1 MQIYEK
7 IYGEY
12 INEKYGDFVLTAGQ
26 KHELAYAIQ
35 KRLTKEEI
43 AFLLRTN
50 KGEKTPAF
58 SGGQMREI
66 ITAIQRNIPQDV
78 LREHYPLKF
87 SKEKDS
93 DRLRFIREGIQY
105 HYTAEQLDIIKNM
118 DITKELYSS
127 EIYDMYNCI
136 MNRFPV
142 EKVLHNIKDKSGDN
156 IRRILKEIKENQTPK
171 SEYSTKIVQNS
182 DEDIKNVMKKYKDVP
197 QHRRQEIKAALMS
210 GIKSETIDDYYRD
223 YPDAPLQF
231 AISYNNFTVVNE
243 YYPMIPKKARDVLL
257 SNTYN
262 EYQARA
268 VIDICNLPYTDEEL
282 KIIVNPKYNHYQM
295 SVIAEGYLKGITIE
309 QSRIY
314 LNENIPEL
322 TIIMLQGCIINK
334 VPKQIVDLILDNR
347 FDEYQ
352 KNQLLDGYYSR
363 MSKEEMSV
371 YAHPEIN
378 ADAMEIAIAA
388 FGFNRPEYAN
398 LVCQSSFTERQLGA
412 IKAIMLNAEYS
423 RTKDFIKPEVDENIM
438 FDVADI
444 VSIDTYDENMQDKMI
459 HYIMTG
465 CTKEQSE
472 LYVNAINKGV
482 SHKQIEF
489 IRKKGLT
496 DEQQKFLLDNLAASK
511 KKENTYSQ
519 ITNEIR

>member
-1 MQIYEK
+1 M
-7 IYGEY
+7 
-12 INEKYGDFVLTAGQ
+12 
-26 KHELAYAIQ
+26 
-35 KRLTKEEI
+35 
-43 AFLLRTN
+43 
-50 KGEKTPAF
+50 
-58 SGGQMREI
+58 
-66 ITAIQRNIPQDV
+66 
-78 LREHYPLKF
+78 
-87 SKEKDS
+87 
-93 DRLRFIREGIQY
+93 
-105 HYTAEQLDIIKNM
+105 
-118 DITKELYSS
+118 
-127 EIYDMYNCI
+127 
-136 MNRFPV
+136 
-142 EKVLHNIKDKSGDN
+142 
-156 IRRILKEIKENQTPK
+156 
-171 SEYSTKIVQNS
+171 
-182 DEDIKNVMKKYKDVP
+182 
-197 QHRRQEIKAALMS
+197 MS

-231 AISYNNFTVVNE
+231 RISNKFTVVNE

-257 SNTYN
+257 SNAYN

-282 KIIVNPKYNHYQM
+282 KIIVNPKYNHNQM
-295 SVIAEGYLKGITIE
+295 SAIAEGYLKGITIE

-314 LNENIPEL
+314 LDENIPEL
-322 TIIMLQGCIINK
+322 TIFMLQGCIINK

-352 KNQLLDGYYSR
+352 KTQLLDGYYSR

-496 DEQQKFLLDNLAASK
+496 DEQQKFLLDNLATSK

>member
-7 IYGEY
+7 LYGEY
-12 INEKYGDFVLTAGQ
+12 INEKYGDFVLTAEQ

-58 SGGQMREI
+58 SGEQMREI
-66 ITAIQRNIPQDV
+66 VTAIQRNIPLNV

-127 EIYDMYNCI
+127 EIYDMYNYI
-136 MNRFPV
+136 MSRFPV
-142 EKVLHNIKDKSGDN
+142 EKVLHDIKDKSGDN

-231 AISYNNFTVVNE
+231 RISNKFTVVNE

-257 SNTYN
+257 SNAYN

-282 KIIVNPKYNHYQM
+282 KIIVNPKYNHNQM
-295 SVIAEGYLKGITIE
+295 SIIAEGFLKGITIE

-314 LNENIPEL
+314 LDENIPEL
-322 TIIMLQGCIINK
+322 TIFMLQGCIINK

-352 KNQLLDGYYSR
+352 KTQLLDGYYSR

-496 DEQQKFLLDNLAASK
+496 DEQQKFLLDNLATSK

>member
-12 INEKYGDFVLTAGQ
+12 INEKYGDFVLTAAQ

-50 KGEKTPAF
+50 KGEKTPTF
-58 SGGQMREI
+58 SGEQMREI
-66 ITAIQRNIPQDV
+66 ITAIQRNIPLNV
-78 LREHYPLKF
+78 LREHYPMKF

-136 MNRFPV
+136 MSRFPV
-142 EKVLHNIKDKSGDN
+142 EKVLHDIKDKSGDN

-182 DEDIKNVMKKYKDVP
+182 DEDIKNVMEKYRNAP
-197 QHRRQEIKAALMS
+197 EPRRQEIKAALMS

-231 AISYNNFTVVNE
+231 AISYNKCTVVNE

-295 SVIAEGYLKGITIE
+295 SAIAEGYLKGITIE

-314 LNENIPEL
+314 LDENIPEL
-322 TIIMLQGCIINK
+322 TIFMLQGCIINK

-352 KNQLLDGYYSR
+352 KTQLLDGYYSR

-496 DEQQKFLLDNLAASK
+496 DEQQKFLLDNLATSK

>member
-7 IYGEY
+7 LYGEY
-12 INEKYGDFVLTAGQ
+12 INEKYGDFVLTAEQ

-58 SGGQMREI
+58 SGEQMREI
-66 ITAIQRNIPQDV
+66 ITAIQCNMPLDV
-78 LREHYPLKF
+78 LRKHYSLKF
-87 SKEKDS
+87 SREKDS
-93 DRLRFIREGIQY
+93 DRLRFIRQGIQY
-105 HYTAEQLDIIKNM
+105 HYTAEQLDIIKDM

-127 EIYDMYNCI
+127 EIYDMYSCI

-142 EKVLHNIKDKSGDN
+142 EKVLHDIKDKSGDN

-182 DEDIKNVMKKYKDVP
+182 DEDIKNVMEKYRNAP
-197 QHRRQEIKAALMS
+197 EPRRQEIKAALMS

-231 AISYNNFTVVNE
+231 AISYNRCTVVNE

-295 SVIAEGYLKGITIE
+295 SAIADGYLKGITIE

-314 LNENIPEL
+314 LDENIPAQ
-322 TIIMLQGCIINK
+322 TIFMLQGCIINK
-334 VPKQIVDLILDNR
+334 VPKQIVDLILDDR

-352 KNQLLDGYYSR
+352 KDQILDGYYSR
-363 MSKEEMSV
+363 LSKEEMSV
-371 YAHPEIN
+371 YIHPEIN
-378 ADAMEIAIAA
+378 AGAMEVAIEA
-388 FGFNRPEYAN
+388 FGFNKPEYAK
-398 LVCQSSFTERQLGA
+398 LVCESSFTEKQLGA
-412 IKAIMLNAEYS
+412 INIIVINAEYS
-423 RTKDFIKPEVDENIM
+423 RMKDFIKPDVDEKIM
-438 FDVADI
+438 SDIADI
-444 VSIDTYDENMQDKMI
+444 VSDDTYDEEMQDKII
-459 HYIMTG
+459 HYTIEG

-489 IRKKGLT
+489 IREKGLT
-496 DEQQKFLLDNLAASK
+496 DEQQKFLLDNLTTTHK
-511 KKENTYSQ
+511 KNNLQ
-519 ITNEIR
+519 ITNESR

>member
-7 IYGEY
+7 LYGEY
-12 INEKYGDFVLTAGQ
+12 INEKYGDFVLTAEQ

-58 SGGQMREI
+58 SGEQMREI
-66 ITAIQRNIPQDV
+66 ITAIQCNIPLDV
-78 LREHYPLKF
+78 LRKHYSLKF
-87 SKEKDS
+87 SREEFA
-93 DRLRFIREGIQY
+93 DRLRFIRQGIQY
-105 HYTAEQLDIIKNM
+105 HYTAEQLDIIKDM
-118 DITKELYSS
+118 DITKELHTS

-136 MNRFPV
+136 VNRLPV
-142 EKVLHNIKDKSGDN
+142 EKVLHDIKDKSGDN
-156 IRRILKEIKENQTPK
+156 IRRILKEIKENQIPK
-171 SEYSTKIVQNS
+171 FEYDTETVENNN
-182 DEDIKNVMKKYKDVP
+182 EDIKNVMEKYKNAP
-197 QHRRQEIKAALMS
+197 EPRRQEIKAALMR
-210 GIKSETIDDYYRD
+210 GIKSKTIDDYYRD

-231 AISYNNFTVVNE
+231 AISYDKFTIEKE
-243 YYPMIPKKARDVLL
+243 YFPMIPKKARDILL

-262 EYQARA
+262 EYQAY
-268 VIDICNLPYTDEEL
+268 VIINICNLPYTDEEL
-282 KIIVNPKYNHYQM
+282 KIIVNPKYNHNQM
-295 SVIAEGYLKGITIE
+295 SIIAEGFLKGITIE

-314 LNENIPEL
+314 LDENIPEL
-322 TIIMLQGCIINK
+322 TISMLQGCIINK
-334 VPKQIVDLILDNR
+334 VPKQIVDLILDKR

-352 KNQLLDGYYSR
+352 KDQLLEGYYSR
-363 MSKEEMSV
+363 MSKEEMNV
-371 YAHPEIN
+371 YTHPEIN
-378 ADAMEIAIAA
+378 AGAMEVAIEA
-388 FGFNRPEYAN
+388 FEFNKPEYAN
-398 LVCQSSFTERQLGA
+398 LVCQSAFTERQLGA
-412 IKAIMLNAEYS
+412 ISVIMLNAEYS
-423 RTKDFIKPEVDENIM
+423 RMKDFIKPDVDENIM
-438 FDVADI
+438 SDIADI

-511 KKENTYSQ
+511 KKENTNLQ

>member
-12 INEKYGDFVLTAGQ
+12 INERYGDFVLTDGQ

-50 KGEKTPAF
+50 KGEKTPEF
-58 SGGQMREI
+58 SGEQMREI
-66 ITAIQRNIPQDV
+66 ITAIQHNIPLDV

-105 HYTAEQLDIIKNM
+105 HYTAEQLDIIKDM

-136 MNRFPV
+136 MSRFPV
-142 EKVLHNIKDKSGDN
+142 EKVLHDIKDKSGDN

-171 SEYSTKIVQNS
+171 SEYSTKIVRNS
-182 DEDIKNVMKKYKDVP
+182 DEDIKNVMKKYKDIP
-197 QHRRQEIKAALMS
+197 RHRRQEIKAALMS
-210 GIKSETIDDYYRD
+210 GIERKTIDDYCRD

-231 AISYNNFTVVNE
+231 RISNKFTITNE
-243 YYPMIPKKARDVLL
+243 YYPMIPKKTRDILL
-257 SNTYN
+257 SNAYN

-295 SVIAEGYLKGITIE
+295 SAIAEGYLKGITIE

-314 LNENIPEL
+314 LDENIPEL
-322 TIIMLQGCIINK
+322 TIIMLQGCIMNK
-334 VPKQIVDLILDNR
+334 VPKQIVDLILDKR

-352 KNQLLDGYYSR
+352 KDQLLEGYYSR
-363 MSKEEMSV
+363 MSKEEMNV
-371 YAHPEIN
+371 YTHPEIN
-378 ADAMEIAIAA
+378 ADAMEIAIEA

-398 LVCQSSFTERQLGA
+398 LVCQSAFTERQLGA
-412 IKAIMLNAEYS
+412 IRAIMLNAEYS
-423 RTKDFIKPEVDENIM
+423 RTKDFMKQEIDEDIM
-438 FDVADI
+438 FNIADI
-444 VSIDTYDENMQDKMI
+444 VSDDTYDEEMQDKMI

-465 CTKEQSE
+465 CTKEQSK
-472 LYVNAINKGV
+472 LYVNAINKGA

-496 DEQQKFLLDNLAASK
+496 DEQQKFLLDNLATSK